1 MKSID
6 WNQMSKLG
14 LIERINREILHPLGL
29 AIAREVTT
37 GISEKVLVAPDGIF
51 EYGEIK
57 STIISEDEINK
68 ILDEYREV
76 KKCS

>member
-1 MKSID
+1 MKSIN

-14 LIERINREILHPLGL
+14 LIERINREILHPMGL
-29 AIAREVTT
+29 AIARDVTT

-76 KKCS
+76 KKYS

>member
-1 MKSID
+1 MKSIN

-29 AIAREVTT
+29 AIARDVTT